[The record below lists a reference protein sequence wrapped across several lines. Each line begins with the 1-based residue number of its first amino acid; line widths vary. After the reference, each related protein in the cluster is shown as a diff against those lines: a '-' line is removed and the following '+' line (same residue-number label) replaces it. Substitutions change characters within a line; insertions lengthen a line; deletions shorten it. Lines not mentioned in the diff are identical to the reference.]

1 METLQSVRSK
11 LRAVNKDVSAFLD
24 VFVDDKSFVETD
36 ALMCSSTEFGDA
48 TGEGVISGIAQI
60 NNNAVAIFATN
71 AAVFKGAIGALGA
84 KKIIRTVNNALS
96 TRKPLIAVWDTS
108 GARIAEGIEC
118 LEGYSDMLRAF
129 AIAHEQVPVISIIKG
144 NNLGISAYLSEFS
157 DFVLACPEAVSATAS
172 PLVLS
177 AKAGVPESA
186 VGGAKVLAER
196 GIVTNIVKKNEIK
209 GLLNKILDI
218 FCGNEVRGGD
228 DLNRVCKGLKAG
240 SNCSAVIKQVVDK
253 DTFFEVRENFAS
265 VVKTGFAM
273 LADTYVGIVA
283 VDGAV
288 DGGRLTVDA
297 CIKIERIIET
307 CENAEI
313 PVIFFVDSVG
323 TAQSGDDTAL
333 IREMARLIYNVNLIT
348 VDLHCVIFGKA
359 IGGAYSALVSPCD
372 YKLAWENAELGVME
386 SEAAARLEYA
396 DEIKS
401 AKDKDKAAAKF
412 AAAYAS
418 ENSNAVY
425 VARGGKL
432 DNVIEPNLTRSYL
445 ISALLARVE

>member
-1 METLQSVRSK
+1 METLQSAKSK
-11 LRAVNKDVSAFLD
+11 LRAVNKDVMAFLD
-24 VFVDDKSFVETD
+24 AFVDDRSFVETD

-48 TGEGVISGIAQI
+48 PGEGIVCGSAQI
-60 NNNAVAIFATN
+60 NNVAVALCATN
-71 AAVFKGAIGALGA
+71 SAVFKGSIGALGA
-84 KKIIRTVNNALS
+84 KKIVRTVNNALS
-96 TRKPLIAVWDTS
+96 TRKPLVAVWDTS

-118 LEGYSDMLRAF
+118 LEGYSDILRAF
-129 AIAHEQVPVISIIKG
+129 AIAHGQVPVISIIKG
-144 NNLGISAYLSEFS
+144 NNLGISSYLSEFS

-186 VGGAKVLAER
+186 VGSAAVLAEH
-196 GIVTNIVKKNEIK
+196 GIVTNVVKKNEIK
-209 GLLNKILDI
+209 PLLTKILDI
-218 FCGNEVRGGD
+218 FGDNEVRGGD

-240 SNCSAVIKQVVDK
+240 SACSAIIKQVVDK
-253 DTFFEVRENFAS
+253 DTFFEVREKFAP

-273 LADTYVGIVA
+273 LADTYVGIA
-283 VDGAV
+283 AIDGSV
-288 DGGRLTVDA
+288 DGGRLTVDG
-297 CIKIERIIET
+297 CVKIDHLIET

-313 PVIFFVDSVG
+313 PVVFFVDSAG

-348 VDLHCVIFGKA
+348 VDLHCVIYGKA
-359 IGGAYSALVSPCD
+359 IGGAYSALVAPCD
-372 YKLAWENAELGVME
+372 YKIAWENAEIGAME
-386 SEAAARLEYA
+386 SEAAARLVYA

-418 ENSNAVY
+418 EIGSAVN
-425 VARGGKL
+425 VARGGKI
-432 DNVIEPNLTRSYL
+432 DNVIEPNLTRLYL